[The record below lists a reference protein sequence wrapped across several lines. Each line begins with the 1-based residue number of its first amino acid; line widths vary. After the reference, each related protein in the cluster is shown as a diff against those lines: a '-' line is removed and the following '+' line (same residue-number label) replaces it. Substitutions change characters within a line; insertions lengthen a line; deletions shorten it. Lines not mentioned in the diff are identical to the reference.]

1 MTRILIADDHA
12 VVRRGLKQ
20 ILAEN
25 FPRAV
30 IGEGADAPEALKE
43 ARQHEWDIV
52 ILDLNLAGRSGLDVL
67 KELKARRPKLPV
79 LILSIHSE
87 DQYAARALKAAAS
100 GYLMKEAAPEEL
112 VRAVRK
118 ALRGGHYVSTAFAE
132 KMATDLGREGERP
145 AHEALSDREDQVLRL
160 IASGKSSGE
169 IAEMLGVS
177 VKTVTTYRS
186 RVGAK
191 LGIKRTAYLT
201 RYALEHG
208 LIGPRV

>member
-12 VVRRGLKQ
+12 VVRRGLRQ

-25 FPRAV
+25 FPRVV

-52 ILDLNLAGRSGLDVL
+52 ILDLSLGGRSGLDVL

-87 DQYAARALKAAAS
+87 DQYAARALKAGAS

-118 ALRGGHYVSTAFAE
+118 ALRGGRYVSTAFAE
-132 KMATDLGREGERP
+132 KMATDLGREVERP

-160 IASGKSSGE
+160 IASGKSSSE

-186 RVGAK
+186 RVGRSSASSA
-191 LGIKRTAYLT
+191 RPT
-201 RYALEHG
+201 
-208 LIGPRV
+208 